1 MKDIFITNMLIKS
14 VRHLKDLKIPLSST
28 ERQHLILTGR
38 NGSGKT
44 SVLFALKNYLQLIEN
59 QPTGIYAV
67 QHAQNNLQTY
77 RTRLVEIERDLSK
90 PNLTGVARS
99 KLLSEK
105 VSYEQTISNQ
115 QAFLTK
121 TEGVLSVEIH
131 GLEFVMDL
139 FKSKNFILKLFDTA
153 RLSSFVK
160 PDGPRKI
167 SMQETYGLDTKLN
180 TVFLQYLVNLR
191 YDKLDAKE
199 NQEMAV
205 VQKIEEWFDKFT
217 QSLRDLF
224 DEPQLQLVFER
235 TQYNF
240 NIVLPNREKFDL
252 NTLSDGFSSVMN
264 ILTELL
270 LRMNQQQV
278 QLYDIQG
285 IVMID
290 EIETHLHI
298 ELQKKILPFLIHFFP
313 KIQFVV
319 TTHSPFVLTSVKNAV
334 IYDLEK
340 QQPIHDLTGYS
351 VEAVIKGYFN
361 TDKYS
366 VVLKT
371 LVAQYEQL
379 MSKQPLLAWEAEHL
393 KSLKQYFKDLS
404 YQFAPELKLKIQQIE
419 LAYLLK

>member
-1 MKDIFITNMLIKS
+1 MKDIFITNLHIKS
-14 VRHLKDLKIPLSST
+14 VRHLKGLKIPLSST

-44 SVLFALKNYLQLIEN
+44 SVLLALKNYLQLTEN
-59 QPTGIYAV
+59 QSNGIYSIQDVKGNLNLCNNQLLPIV
-67 QHAQNNLQTY
+67 QK
-77 RTRLVEIERDLSK
+77 LSQ
-90 PNLTGVARS
+90 PNLLDAERQQ
-99 KLLSEK
+99 LLRDK
-105 VSYEQTISNQ
+105 AIYEQARVNA
-115 QAFLTK
+115 QAFLAK
-121 TEGVLSVEIH
+121 TDSALSVEIN
-131 GLEFVMDL
+131 GLEHLTNM
-139 FKSKNFILKLFDTA
+139 FKSKDFILKLFDTA
-153 RLSSFVK
+153 RVSSFAK
-160 PDGPRKI
+160 PDGPKKI
-167 SMQETYGLDTKLN
+167 TLQETYGLDTKLN
-180 TVFLQYLVNLR
+180 SVFLQYLVNLR

-199 NQEMAV
+199 NNEVSA
-205 VQKIEEWFDKFT
+205 VQKIDEWFDTFIK
-217 QSLRDLF
+217 SLRNLF

-235 TQYNF
+235 AHYNF

-252 NTLSDGFSSVMN
+252 NTLSDGFSAVMN

-270 LRMNQQQV
+270 LRMNHKRV
-278 QLYDIQG
+278 QRYDIQG

-298 ELQKKILPFLIHFFP
+298 DLQKKILPFLTSFFP
-313 KIQFVV
+313 KIQFIV

-351 VEAVIKGYFN
+351 VEAIIKGYFN
-361 TDKYS
+361 SDKYS
-366 VVLKT
+366 DVLKT

-379 MSKQPLLAWEAEHL
+379 MSKPNLLAWETEQL

-419 LAYLLK
+419 LAYLLR